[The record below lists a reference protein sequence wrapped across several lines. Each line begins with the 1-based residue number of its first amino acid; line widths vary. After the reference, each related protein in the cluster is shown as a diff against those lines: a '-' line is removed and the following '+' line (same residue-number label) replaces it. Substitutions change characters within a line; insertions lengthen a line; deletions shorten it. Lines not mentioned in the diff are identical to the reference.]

1 MKRLKFHTGRL
12 MPFSL
17 ASFRAKGLANTLPLG
32 EGGIAGGGAWGIAA
46 WGDVVGGGVVGG
58 GAAATGGAGGVSET
72 ASAGC

>member
-1 MKRLKFHTGRL
+1 

-32 EGGIAGGGAWGIAA
+32 EGGIAGGGACGIAA
-46 WGDVVGGGVVGG
+46 WGGVVGG
-58 GAAATGGAGGVSET
+58 GAATTGGAGGGSET